1 MENLFLKLCNM
12 SMAAGWLILAAILL
26 RFLLKKIKAP
36 KWINCLM
43 WGMVALRLI
52 CPFSIESVLSLL
64 PSGVVIS
71 KETLISHNPQIDT
84 GVSSINQII
93 NPILSETMTPDP
105 TASVNPLQIWTFVG
119 AYIWLIGVIVL
130 LLYVVISYWNLYRKV
145 KLSIRIQ
152 DQVWICD
159 EIQTPFILGII
170 RPKIYLPSDLDESLR
185 ESILQHEKNHI
196 RRKDHWWKPLGFLIL
211 CIYWFHPLV
220 WLGYILLCRDIEM
233 ACDESVV
240 QKMDEVGRKSYSN
253 ALLCCSISRHHI
265 AACPLAFGEVGVKER
280 IRLVLNYKKPGF
292 WIVLIALISCVV
304 LAVCFLTNPKEGE
317 KNLDNTQTE
326 EFYEDAMVPYIKN
339 EDGTWTAEEKTYQY
353 RKKLQ
358 GRSPN
363 AACES
368 VFIVLTNREDLTFE
382 EVNYSMLSSQF
393 VADLDFRIVDMYV
406 IDASAEELKTF
417 RTLDQVKDILN
428 AYGDTPEEM
437 QYQECYVVIHGEPFS
452 GEAYWNN
459 FYENVA
465 NGVPTEVILVQF
477 TTEGDPIL
485 IYIQYNGE
493 ALNCVIDSSRD
504 QFGSGE
510 YVEQKYQYIKAFDQI
525 EENGDIYRQIYLFNH
540 DWTLEEI
547 ENLYHSEQGADI
559 EDMYQVLT
567 AVVGNTNANE
577 LSGVLDIE

>member
-1 MENLFLKLCNM
+1 MENLFLKLWNM
-12 SMAAGWLILAAILL
+12 SMAAGWLILAVILL
-26 RFLLKKIKAP
+26 RFLLKKLKAP

-43 WGMVALRLI
+43 WGMVALRLL
-52 CPFSIESVLSLL
+52 CPFSVESVLSLL

-105 TASVNPLQIWTFVG
+105 TASVNPLQIWTFV
-119 AYIWLIGVIVL
+119 AACIWLIGVMSL

-159 EIQTPFILGII
+159 EIQTPFILGVV
-170 RPKIYLPSDLDESLR
+170 RPKIYLPSDLEERLR
-185 ESILQHEKNHI
+185 ESVLQHEKNHI
-196 RRKDHWWKPLGFLIL
+196 RRRDHWWKPLGFLVL

-220 WLGYILLCRDIEM
+220 WLSYILLCRDIEM
-233 ACDESVV
+233 ACDERVI

-253 ALLCCSISRHHI
+253 ALLCCSISRQHI

-304 LAVCFLTNPKEGE
+304 LAVCFLTNPKVEE

-326 EFYEDAMVPYIKN
+326 ESYEDAMVPYIKN

-353 RKKLQ
+353 RKELQ

-368 VFIVLTNREDLTFE
+368 V
-382 EVNYSMLSSQF
+382 Y
-393 VADLDFRIVDMYV
+393 
-406 IDASAEELKTF
+406 ID
-417 RTLDQVKDILN
+417 
-428 AYGDTPEEM
+428 
-437 QYQECYVVIHGEPFS
+437 VVS
-452 GEAYWNN
+452 
-459 FYENVA
+459 
-465 NGVPTEVILVQF
+465 
-477 TTEGDPIL
+477 
-485 IYIQYNGE
+485 
-493 ALNCVIDSSRD
+493 
-504 QFGSGE
+504 
-510 YVEQKYQYIKAFDQI
+510 
-525 EENGDIYRQIYLFNH
+525 
-540 DWTLEEI
+540 
-547 ENLYHSEQGADI
+547 
-559 EDMYQVLT
+559 
-567 AVVGNTNANE
+567 
-577 LSGVLDIE
+577 